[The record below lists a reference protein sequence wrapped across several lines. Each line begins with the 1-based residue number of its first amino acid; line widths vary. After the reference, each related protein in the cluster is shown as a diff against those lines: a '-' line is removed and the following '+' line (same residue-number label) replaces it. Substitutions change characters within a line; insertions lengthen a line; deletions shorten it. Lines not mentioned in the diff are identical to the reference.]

1 MSKIIALIGGGPA
14 ALFMFKKLT
23 AHIQEEE
30 IEIIIYEK
38 NDQLGAGMP
47 YSTVGALAEHITNVS
62 GNEIPSLQQSIK
74 EWVANADTE
83 ILKPYSIDSE
93 NFNDYKV
100 MPRLL
105 FGIYLQQQFE
115 LLIKKSK
122 SKNIKTTVWYNT
134 KVEDIVYNTATGF
147 SKIIDDKQ
155 KNILVNE
162 VIICTGHVWH
172 KIYEG
177 KINGWFDS
185 PYPPEKL
192 KQKYNAPIAIKGAS
206 LTAIDA
212 IKTIAHANGHFAKNK
227 HSSYTYQLKN
237 ESAGLKIVL
246 HSLNGYLPAVRFHLE
261 DTHLAPKNFIDEMEV
276 PGLKERF
283 GGYIPLDFIYKTNF
297 VQPLK
302 TNDKALYN
310 KIKDFS
316 IEEFVAFMFKDRE
329 NIDGFKL
336 LEQEY
341 KEAKESI
348 KNRKSVIWKETL
360 GALSYAMN
368 YPAKHMSAEDMLR
381 LKKVLMP
388 LVSLII
394 AYVPQ
399 SSCRE
404 LLALHDAG
412 ILSLLPV
419 DENNDVKP
427 NEMGGADY
435 WYGQKQNNKQHFKT
449 FINAVGQP
457 AMQFHEF
464 PFETL
469 KKEGIVSAAYI
480 RFKDNSIAEE
490 EIKKNNKLVVPAAT
504 EGYYLKVPGININ
517 DHFQVLNNFGA
528 FNRSIFIMAVPF
540 IGGLNPDYS
549 GLDFCDTASDK
560 IAETILKKS
569 N

>member
-1 MSKIIALIGGGPA
+1 
-14 ALFMFKKLT
+14 
-23 AHIQEEE
+23 
-30 IEIIIYEK
+30 
-38 NDQLGAGMP
+38 
-47 YSTVGALAEHITNVS
+47 
-62 GNEIPSLQQSIK
+62 
-74 EWVANADTE
+74 
-83 ILKPYSIDSE
+83 
-93 NFNDYKV
+93 
-100 MPRLL
+100 
-105 FGIYLQQQFE
+105 
-115 LLIKKSK
+115 
-122 SKNIKTTVWYNT
+122 
-134 KVEDIVYNTATGF
+134 
-147 SKIIDDKQ
+147 
-155 KNILVNE
+155 
-162 VIICTGHVWH
+162 
-172 KIYEG
+172 
-177 KINGWFDS
+177 
-185 PYPPEKL
+185 
-192 KQKYNAPIAIKGAS
+192 
-206 LTAIDA
+206 
-212 IKTIAHANGHFAKNK
+212 
-227 HSSYTYQLKN
+227 
-237 ESAGLKIVL
+237 
-246 HSLNGYLPAVRFHLE
+246 
-261 DTHLAPKNFIDEMEV
+261 
-276 PGLKERF
+276 
-283 GGYIPLDFIYKTNF
+283 
-297 VQPLK
+297 
-302 TNDKALYN
+302 
-310 KIKDFS
+310 
-316 IEEFVAFMFKDRE
+316 MFKDRE

-469 KKEGIVSAAYI
+469 KKEGIVSPAYI

-528 FNRSIFIMAVPF
+528 FNTSIFIMAVPF